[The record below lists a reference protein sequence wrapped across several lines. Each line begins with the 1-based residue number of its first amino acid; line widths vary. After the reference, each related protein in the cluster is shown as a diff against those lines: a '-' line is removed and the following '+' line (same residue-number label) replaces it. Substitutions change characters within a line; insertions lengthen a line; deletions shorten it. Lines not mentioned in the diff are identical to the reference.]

1 MVKKQITTTEF
12 FDENG
17 KIKKRVVEETYY
29 DGDILQVTQ
38 PINPY
43 VNGPYGPYEPYGG
56 TVTANPHGSGAIWT
70 TSNKT
75 VPIAKLNT

>member
-1 MVKKQITTTEF
+1 MVTKQITTTEF

-17 KIKKRVVEETYY
+17 KIKKKVVEETYY

-38 PINPY
+38 PINQY
-43 VNGPYGPYEPYGG
+43 VNGPSEPYGG
-56 TVTANPHGSGAIWT
+56 TVTAHPSGSGAIWT
-70 TSNKT
+70 DSNQT

>member
-1 MVKKQITTTEF
+1 MVTKQITTTEF

-17 KIKKRVVEETYY
+17 KIKKKVVEETYY

-43 VNGPYGPYEPYGG
+43 VNGPFDG
-56 TVTANPHGSGAIWT
+56 TVTAHPPGSGAVWI
-70 TSNKT
+70 TSNQPSNQP
-75 VPIAKLNT
+75 VPIAKLDT

>member
-1 MVKKQITTTEF
+1 MVTKQITTTEF

-17 KIKKRVVEETYY
+17 KIKKKVVEETYY

-43 VNGPYGPYEPYGG
+43 VNGPYGG
-56 TVTANPHGSGAIWT
+56 TVTAHPSGSGAIWT
-70 TSNKT
+70 TCNQT

>member
-43 VNGPYGPYEPYGG
+43 VNWPSDG
-56 TVTANPHGSGAIWT
+56 TVTAHPHDSGAIWT
-70 TSNKT
+70 TCNQT

>member
-17 KIKKRVVEETYY
+17 KLKKKVVEETYY

-43 VNGPYGPYEPYGG
+43 VNGPSDG
-56 TVTANPHGSGAIWT
+56 TVTVHPHGAIWT
-70 TSNKT
+70 TCNQT

>member
-17 KIKKRVVEETYY
+17 RLKKKIVEETYY
-29 DGDILQVTQ
+29 DGDVLQVTQ
-38 PINPY
+38 PMNPY
-43 VNGPYGPYEPYGG
+43 VDGPSEPYGGYGG
-56 TVTANPHGSGAIWT
+56 TVTAHPHDSGAIWT
-70 TSNKT
+70 TNGQT

>member
-17 KIKKRVVEETYY
+17 KLKKKVVEETYY

-43 VNGPYGPYEPYGG
+43 VNGPYGASDG
-56 TVTANPHGSGAIWT
+56 TVTVHQPGSDAVWIT
-70 TSNKT
+70 NNQP
-75 VPIAKLNT
+75 VPIAKLDT

>member
-17 KIKKRVVEETYY
+17 RLKKKVVEETYY

-43 VNGPYGPYEPYGG
+43 VNGPSDG
-56 TVTANPHGSGAIWT
+56 TVTAHPSGLCDIWT
-70 TSNKT
+70 TCNQT

>member
-1 MVKKQITTTEF
+1 MVTKQITTTEF

-17 KIKKRVVEETYY
+17 KIKKKVVEETYY

-43 VNGPYGPYEPYGG
+43 VNGPYEPYGG
-56 TVTANPHGSGAIWT
+56 TVTAHPSGSGAIWT
-70 TSNKT
+70 TSNQT